1 MSLSVKLMSEPM
13 KWYFHAETTGV
24 HFLFS
29 PLYLDNSWK
38 LLVAY
43 ILIIA
48 ICWTERLLT
57 YKLDTV
63 KYIPY
68 ESRIKTVII
77 RTSYYAIATVL
88 RLWYMLIAMYFNT
101 GLFIVLVA
109 ALTSGQLV
117 VEYKKSLNGYRS
129 EHKQQGDEGSIPLHS
144 RSPHTQNKSYR
155 DGADEEEQQ
164 LFAVD
169 PAEFDIKHTDHTER
183 M

>member
-1 MSLSVKLMSEPM
+1 MSEPM

-24 HFLFS
+24 HFLFA
-29 PLYLDNSWK
+29 PLYLDSSWK

-63 KYIPY
+63 KYVPY
-68 ESRIKTVII
+68 GNRTKMVII
-77 RTSYYAIATVL
+77 RTAYYALATVL

-109 ALTSGQLV
+109 ALTSGQLII
-117 VEYKKSLNGYRS
+117 EYKKSLSSYGS
-129 EHKQQGDEGSIPLHS
+129 ELEQQGGEGSIPLHS
-144 RSPHTQNKSYR
+144 RSPHTQNKSYH
-155 DGADEEEQQ
+155 DGADEEEQE

-169 PAEFDIKHTDHTER
+169 PAEYDIKHTDHTGQ